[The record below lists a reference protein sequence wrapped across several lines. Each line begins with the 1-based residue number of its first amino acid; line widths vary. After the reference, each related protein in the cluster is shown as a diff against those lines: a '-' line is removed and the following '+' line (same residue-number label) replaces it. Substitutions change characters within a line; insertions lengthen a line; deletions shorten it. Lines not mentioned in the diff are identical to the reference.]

1 MPDKY
6 ELMKKLLHAMFR
18 FKKVRVELP
27 PDGNIHISEIIAMK
41 RINDTKDGNIFEPSS
56 VANEMHV
63 SKAAVSQTISSLENK
78 GYITRQIGKSDKRR
92 FEIMLTDKGKR
103 LVEIMDSHVERQFT
117 EIIEKFGKDNTLE
130 LIRLINEFS
139 DIAENVHADITL
151 KELEEI

>member
-1 MPDKY
+1 
-6 ELMKKLLHAMFR
+6 
-18 FKKVRVELP
+18 
-27 PDGNIHISEIIAMK
+27 
-41 RINDTKDGNIFEPSS
+41 
-56 VANEMHV
+56 
-63 SKAAVSQTISSLENK
+63 
-78 GYITRQIGKSDKRR
+78 
-92 FEIMLTDKGKR
+92 MLTAKGKR